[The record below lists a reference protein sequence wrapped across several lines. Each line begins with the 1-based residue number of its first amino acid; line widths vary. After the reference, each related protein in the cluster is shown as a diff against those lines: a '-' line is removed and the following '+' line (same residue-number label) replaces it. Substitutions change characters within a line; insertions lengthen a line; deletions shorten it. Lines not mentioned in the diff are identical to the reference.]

1 MSGISIHPELDS
13 LLPAPGTAYRR
24 LLPARIAWVILALA
38 LAGMVVYSFAT
49 HAPWTDPDLPA
60 AERALLSGIGVSPAA
75 YLTFL
80 AIQEL
85 IVALAFG
92 AASLVIFRSKRED
105 GIALLVSFSLITF
118 GATVFPFISIEG
130 LQWIIRPIQIFGIAT
145 AALTIFLFPNGRF
158 IPPWT
163 RQLAFG
169 LGIWLTALLIFPE
182 ISSALVSTSSLTSVQ
197 TILRFLAWL
206 FGRDISAD
214 FTEQLLNTASTIG
227 LVSMLLGGFGA
238 GAVSQ
243 IFRYL
248 HASDRQEK
256 QQTRLVVLSL
266 TIAVISSLFYYLL
279 PAFFPGLK
287 EPGAGRLWFQTI
299 GQTLY
304 ACSLI
309 LIPVFLMIAVLRYR
323 LWDVDELINR
333 TLVYTLL
340 TGLLGALYLISI
352 FIGQAIVR
360 SVTGGDSDLVLVAS
374 TLAIS
379 ALFRPMRGRLQDF
392 IDRRFYREKVDFR
405 RAFTEFGRELRTL
418 LDLAELERT
427 LVLRVVDLLHI
438 RYGAVFLRD
447 PNGKFTL
454 AHFHQLPDGLI
465 PELPARADVLK
476 QLESGAIASKRSA
489 FPFPLLVPLTA
500 PRPGSNDLV
509 GVLALGPRLSGED
522 YSREDQSLLLGLADQ
537 AGISIRVAQ
546 LIEEKQTETRQRAE
560 VERRLAEHW
569 NSPLGRAEASG
580 ERILLHPEQALL
592 EFHRLTQDARDDPDA
607 SALVANLPN
616 ALDNVKAG
624 ALARLAEGYGYLL
637 ESHKSPEMLPV
648 ALRTITAQLQ
658 ELTDS
663 GKAPRGTAEAL
674 AAYSACIDAIG
685 VRSVSEIAGWKSAAD
700 LPEGGEDFLAGLN
713 AMLDEL
719 QAAAASL
726 QAFERV
732 DTVQDKL
739 AYLAGAIERLSRL
752 HHSAHTALGAADR
765 PVVRRIAEHWMAVA
779 TGAMG
784 ELQSRAQIVCEL
796 LTRHTWQE
804 DVVTIA
810 LSLRNTGRG
819 AAVRVE
825 VRLLPSSEYKLVD
838 ETAALEHL
846 GPGEEAQVGLRV
858 CPLGVRR
865 FRALFEIH
873 YTDPRG
879 PDQCE
884 SFADAVQLLETTAE
898 FQSIPNPYVVGT
910 PLRTGS
916 PLFFGRDDVMTFLL
930 DHLTAAHRN
939 NLVLIGQ
946 RRTGKSSLLKQL
958 PLRLGDDFLPVYL
971 DGQALGL
978 DPGMPAFL
986 HAIAS
991 EIAFVLEDRGLA
1003 IAAPALADF
1012 AENPA
1017 SHFERV
1023 FLPAVQRQL
1032 GSRPLL
1038 LLLDEFEELES
1049 AVRRGTLDAAVFP
1062 FLRHL
1067 IQHSENLSVVF
1078 CGTHRLE
1085 ELASDYWNVLFN
1097 ISLYR
1102 HIGFLS
1108 REDAMRLIQEP
1119 VAGGGM
1125 QFDDLALE
1133 KIWRVTAGHPYFLQL
1148 VCHNL
1153 VNLHNRLQ
1161 RSYVTVGDV
1170 NAALEEILT
1179 TGEAHFVYLWMESTP
1194 AQKLALFA
1202 MSHPAGAGFLTPT
1215 QAAEDLARRGAPVE
1229 RPELSAAFQRLAAR
1243 DIFSVVQRPDLPYG
1257 EAYGWKLGLLGMW
1270 VEKSKSIRQIIE
1282 ERNPPDARISGYL
1295 TGTS

>member
-1 MSGISIHPELDS
+1 MSNPSIHPKLVS
-13 LLPAPGTAYRR
+13 LFPAAVPPSRR
-24 LLPARIAWVILALA
+24 LLPARIAWILLALS
-38 LAGMVVYSFAT
+38 LAGMVVFSFAT
-49 HAPWTDPDLPA
+49 HAPWTNPDLPEV
-60 AERALLSGIGVSPAA
+60 ERAVLSEAGISPAA
-75 YLTFL
+75 YITYLSVM
-80 AIQEL
+80 EL

-92 AASLVIFRSKRED
+92 AASMVIFRSKRDD

-118 GATVFPFISIEG
+118 GATVFPFIRNEE
-130 LQWIIRPIQIFGIAT
+130 LQWIVRPIQIFGIAT

-158 IPPWT
+158 IPAWT

-169 LGIWLTALLIFPE
+169 LGIWLTALLIFPQ
-182 ISSALVSTSSLTSVQ
+182 ISTAMDFGSSLASVQ
-197 TILRFLAWL
+197 VALRFLAWL
-206 FGRDISAD
+206 FRTGISAN
-214 FTEQLLNTASTIG
+214 FAEQLVNALSTIG

-238 GAVSQ
+238 GAAAQ
-243 IFRYL
+243 LYRYM
-248 HASDRQEK
+248 HASERAAK
-256 QQTRLVVLSL
+256 QQTKLVVLSL

-279 PAFFPGLK
+279 PAFFPVLR
-287 EPGAGRLWFQTI
+287 EPGAVRLVFQAA

-304 ACSLI
+304 SVALV

-333 TLVYTLL
+333 TFVYTLL
-340 TGLLGALYLISI
+340 TGMLGALYLISI
-352 FIGQAIVR
+352 FLGQAVVR
-360 SVTGGDSDLVLVAS
+360 SITGQDSDLVIVAS

-379 ALFRPMRGRLQDF
+379 ALFRPLRGRLQDF

-418 LDLAELERT
+418 LDLTELERT

-438 RYGAVFLRD
+438 RYGAVFLRN
-447 PNGKFTL
+447 PNGEFTL
-454 AHFHQLPDGLI
+454 AYFHQKPDGLI

-476 QLESGAIASKRSA
+476 QLESGAIASKRTA
-489 FPFPLLVPLTA
+489 MPFPLLVPLTA

-522 YSREDQSLLLGLADQ
+522 YSREDQTLLLGLADQ
-537 AGISIRVAQ
+537 AGTSFRVAQ
-546 LIEEKQTETRQRAE
+546 LINEKQTEIRQRAE
-560 VERRLAEHW
+560 VERQLADHW
-569 NSPLGRAEASG
+569 NSPLGRAEATG
-580 ERILLHPEQALL
+580 DRILLHPEQALL
-592 EFHRLTQDARDDPDA
+592 EFHHLTQEARENPDSA
-607 SALVANLPN
+607 ALVANLPN

-624 ALARLAEGYGYLL
+624 PLARLAEGYGYLL

-648 ALRTITAQLQ
+648 ALRTITTQLQ

-663 GKAPRGTAEAL
+663 QKAPHGTAEAL

-713 AMLDEL
+713 AMLAEL
-719 QAAAASL
+719 QAAASSL

-752 HHSAHTALGAADR
+752 HHSAHTELGAADR
-765 PVVRRIAEHWMAVA
+765 PVVRRIAEHWMAVV

-784 ELQSRAQIVCEL
+784 ELQSRAQIFCEL

-819 AAVRVE
+819 AAVHVE

-838 ETAALEHL
+838 ETAVLEHL

-865 FRALFEIH
+865 FRALFEIR

-898 FQSIPNPYVVGT
+898 FHAIPNPYVVGT
-910 PLRTGS
+910 PLRAGS
-916 PLFFGRDDVMTFLL
+916 PLFFGREDVMTFLL

-958 PLRLGDDFLPVYL
+958 PLRLGGDFLPVYL

-991 EIAFVLEDRGLA
+991 EIGFVLEDRGLS
-1003 IAAPALADF
+1003 IKAPALSDF
-1012 AENPA
+1012 SENPA

-1023 FLPAVQRQL
+1023 FLPEVRRSL

-1067 IQHSENLSVVF
+1067 IQHSDNLSVVF

-1108 REDAMRLIQEP
+1108 REDAMHLIQEP

-1153 VNLHNRLQ
+1153 VNLHNRQ
-1161 RSYVTVGDV
+1161 ERSYVTVGDV
-1170 NAALEEILT
+1170 NTALEEILT

-1229 RPELSAAFQRLAAR
+1229 RPELIGAFQRLAAR

-1282 ERNPPDARISGYL
+1282 ERNPPDERISGNL